1 MVFILDTDHLSA
13 VLWGNSQVESAILRN
28 QANVCTSIITVQEIF
43 NGWVVR
49 INGAKPSD
57 DIVALYSEFRRVV
70 NYLKKIDIL
79 GFDESADRQFRKLLQ
94 DNPSLRK
101 ARIQRDMR
109 IAAIALSRNATV
121 VTRNLRD
128 FGQVP
133 GLKIED
139 WTI

>member
-1 MVFILDTDHLSA
+1 VTKTLIQLFT
-13 VLWGNSQVESAILRN
+13 
-28 QANVCTSIITVQEIF
+28 
-43 NGWVVR
+43 
-49 INGAKPSD
+49 
-57 DIVALYSEFRRVV
+57 
-70 NYLKKIDIL
+70 YLKKIDIL

-121 VTRNLRD
+121 VTRNHRD

-133 GLKIED
+133 GLRIED
-139 WTI
+139 WMI

>member
-70 NYLKKIDIL
+70 NYLKKVDIL